1 MLRRLTT
8 LTDSLPRVPQVGSV
22 CVIAAMVNRTFRTS
36 MEVGVR
42 VEEEDG
48 KTGARHHCCR

>member
-1 MLRRLTT
+1 
-8 LTDSLPRVPQVGSV
+8 
-22 CVIAAMVNRTFRTS
+22 MVNRTFRTS

-42 VEEEDG
+42 VEEEDS